1 MTSQITNNYTT
12 APTSPNPYI
21 TRRLNNMD
29 EAQVL
34 KKEQNNWTKLY
45 HKTIKGLEVIDVQGQ
60 IQKIMKIAEETNTTV
75 IIQ

>member
-21 TRRLNNMD
+21 TRRLNNMN

>member
-29 EAQVL
+29 KAQVL